1 MDRRSIIHFI
11 KTLVFCNG
19 IASAICSVL
28 IIMFMM
34 LSGRLE
40 YITVT
45 GIAYTVMAIYAGRLA
60 SKGLPSSL
68 ISRYIPAVIP
78 AAVTLIVWTVCYTA
92 DGGNGL
98 FTVYAVSQATHFAVI
113 TICKATG
120 AYLPAFL
127 LPLSFNLMF
136 LLSFT
141 AFERTSKDRI
151 RMDDSKIQHINRI

>member
-1 MDRRSIIHFI
+1 MDKRSIIHFI

-34 LSGRLE
+34 LSGRRE

-60 SKGLPSSL
+60 AKGLPVSM
-68 ISRYIPAVIP
+68 ISRYLPAVIP
-78 AAVTLIVWTVCYTA
+78 AAVTLIVWTVCYA
-92 DGGNGL
+92 GNGL
-98 FTVYAVSQATHFAVI
+98 FSIYAVSQATHFAVI

-136 LLSFT
+136 LVSFT
-141 AFERTSKDRI
+141 AFERTSKERI
-151 RMDDSKIQHINRI
+151 RMDESKIQHINEI